1 MKDSLLIVTVR
12 KDPIWLLK
20 QSKSHT
26 FLLTRYSASISHSG
40 IDNYDDYNLKYNS
53 VSITVDDSATFA
65 SLGFTCDQTL
75 SEGKSYNVQ

>member
-1 MKDSLLIVTVR
+1 MDGIIIAIISGSFAFI
-12 KDPIWLLK
+12 
-20 QSKSHT
+20 T
-26 FLLTRYSASISHSG
+26 FLLTRYSASISHSR